1 MTISTDPRAEALDR
15 LPVREAVPELLRALD
30 DRGVA
35 VLCAPPGTGKTTLVP
50 LVLAGLVGGGPVRR
64 VLVAEPRRIAARA
77 AARRMAWLLGERPG
91 GKVGFTVRGERQA
104 GRGTVV
110 EVVTTGV
117 LLQRLQRDQELAG
130 VDVVVLDECHER
142 HLDADTAAA
151 FLLDVRA
158 ALRPDLWLIAT
169 SATTDAEG
177 WARLLGDGGTDG
189 SGSECGDGRPGK
201 PAPVVSAP
209 GVSHPVEVVW
219 APPERPVRPPH
230 GMRVDPALL
239 DHVAAVVRRA
249 LREREGDVLCFL
261 PGVGEIA
268 RVAGKLG
275 GLDGTEVLQVHGR
288 APAAVQEAVLS
299 GADGGRRRVVL
310 ATSVAES
317 SLTVPGVRIVVD
329 CGLAR
334 EPRMDH
340 ARGLS
345 ALTTVRASRA
355 AARQRAGRAG
365 REAPGVVYRCWPEA
379 EDARLPRFP
388 SPEIAGADLTAFALQ
403 TACWGDPDASGL
415 ALLDPPPAGAMT
427 AARETL
433 TAIGAVDTAGRATER
448 GTRMARLGL
457 HPRLA
462 RALVDGAKEVGA
474 RRAAEVVA
482 LLSEEP
488 PREYGDDLTA
498 AWRTARHGGDPYA
511 TRWRQEA
518 RRLERALTP
527 EASARPDSARG
538 GDGPGRGEDG
548 SARGGGG
555 PGRGGDLRGGDG
567 PGRGGDGLGRGG
579 DLRGGDGPARGE
591 DCLGRGEN
599 GPARGGGGPGRS
611 GDLRGG
617 DGPARR
623 GDGPRRGED
632 GPARGGD
639 GPGRG
644 GDDPAHSGGGP
655 ARRGDGPGRGSD
667 LRGDGPAH
675 GSGGPSRGGDGPG
688 RGGDP
693 RGGGGPAR
701 RGDGPRGGDNLPTR
715 GSDLRG
721 GDGPARGGDGPHDGD
736 NGPARGGGPH
746 GGDSLPARGSG
757 GPHGDDAVA
766 GLMAALAFP
775 ERVARRRGERA
786 YLMAAGT
793 GAELADGSRLGG
805 APWLAVAV
813 ADRPVAA
820 ASARVRLAAVT
831 DEGTARAAAAA
842 LASEGEEVRW
852 ADGDVLAHQVAR
864 LGAIELVSRPLT
876 DPDPEQV
883 RRALLE
889 GLRREGTGLLRWS
902 AQATAVRQRMAFLH
916 RELGGAWPDVSDAAL
931 LDRADEWL
939 GSELARARGRADLGR
954 VDAGQALA
962 RLLPW
967 ATGEAARF
975 EELAPERI
983 EVPSGSR
990 VRLDYG
996 ADRPVLAVK
1005 LQELF
1010 GWQEAPRIA
1019 GGRVPLLVHLLSPA
1033 GRPAAVT
1040 ADLASFWKDGYRSVR
1055 AELRGRYPKHP
1066 WPEDPTTAEPT
1077 RRTNTRRGR

>member
-151 FLLDVRA
+151 FLLDVHA
-158 ALRPDLWLIAT
+158 TLRPDLRLIAA

-177 WARLLGDGGTDG
+177 WARLLGDGGADGGGGEDGGADGGGGGADG
-189 SGSECGDGRPGK
+189 SVSERWDGRPGK

-275 GLDGTEVLQVHGR
+275 GLDGAEVLQVHGR

-299 GADGGRRRVVL
+299 GADSGRRRVVL

-462 RALVDGAKEVGA
+462 RALIDGAKEVGA

-488 PREYGDDLTA
+488 PREYGDDLAA

-518 RRLERALTP
+518 RRLEHALTP
-527 EASARPDSARG
+527 ETSARRGTARG
-538 GDGPGRGEDG
+538 GDGPGRSEDGPAHGGDGPGRGSDLRGGDGPARGEDG
-548 SARGGGG
+548 PGRSENGPAHGGGG

-567 PGRGGDGLGRGG
+567 PGHS
-579 DLRGGDGPARGE
+579 
-591 DCLGRGEN
+591 EN
-599 GPARGGGGPGRS
+599 GPG
-611 GDLRGG
+611 
-617 DGPARR
+617 
-623 GDGPRRGED
+623 RGED
-632 GPARGGD
+632 GPARC
-639 GPGRG
+639 
-644 GDDPAHSGGGP
+644 
-655 ARRGDGPGRGSD
+655 GDGPGRGSD

-693 RGGGGPAR
+693 RGGHDPAR
-701 RGDGPRGGDNLPTR
+701 RGDGPRG
-715 GSDLRG
+715 
-721 GDGPARGGDGPHDGD
+721 GD

-746 GGDSLPARGSG
+746 GGDGLPARGSG

-766 GLMAALAFP
+766 GLIAALAFP

-831 DEGTARAAAAA
+831 DEGTARTAAAA

-852 ADGDVLAHQVAR
+852 ADGDVLARRVAR